1 MPVQA
6 NSKVKPKSSSKTLIG
21 WGNFDSIA
29 GMKLLVVSKKFFTNK
44 SKGKNSL
51 SKKTCTHIT

>member
-21 WGNFDSIA
+21 WGNFDSVA
-29 GMKLLVVSKKFFTNK
+29 GMKLLVLSKKFFTNK
-44 SKGKNSL
+44 VGFILKIHIAKGSF
-51 SKKTCTHIT
+51 